1 MTMMNYSKQSTQIY
15 ELVTSFECEK
25 SILTAQVQVCEQTDE
40 EVVANWHIASV
51 RCEQLKLL

>member
-40 EVVANWHIASV
+40 EVVAN
-51 RCEQLKLL
+51 